1 MVIEEKN
8 LSTRND
14 LSQLIKL
21 CLETEEITKKIELV
35 YAINNLILGLRI
47 KIPALVTNNY
57 INQKLYS
64 LDEELS

>member
-1 MVIEEKN
+1 MIEEKN

-21 CLETEEITKKIELV
+21 CLETKEITKKIELV